1 MTSYTP
7 FLNVKDDTSGG
18 RLKAARIAKH
28 MYLIDLA
35 SITGLCTRTIGL
47 VESNKQIA
55 SPPTLRLL
63 SKALD
68 VPISF
73 LGCFEQLPETTLGN
87 RITKARLYHGYTKR
101 EFALLLDV
109 DVRTLFNWEND
120 RFVPLDS
127 HLNLLTGYI
136 DILMKE

>member
-1 MTSYTP
+1 
-7 FLNVKDDTSGG
+7 
-18 RLKAARIAKH
+18 

-73 LGCFEQLPETTLGN
+73 LGCFEQLPEATLGN
-87 RITKARLYHGYTKR
+87 RITKARLYHGYSKR
-101 EFALLLDV
+101 EFAKLLDV
-109 DVRTLFNWEND
+109 DVKSLYNWEND
-120 RFVPLDS
+120 RVVPADP
-127 HLNLLTGYI
+127 HLNLLANYI
-136 DILMKE
+136 DIIMKE